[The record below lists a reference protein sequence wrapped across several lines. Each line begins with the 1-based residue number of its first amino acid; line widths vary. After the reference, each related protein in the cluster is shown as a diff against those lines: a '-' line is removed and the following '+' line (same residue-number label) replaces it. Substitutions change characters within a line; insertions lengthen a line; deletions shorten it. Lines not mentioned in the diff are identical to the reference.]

1 MRDKL
6 LAGLHQPV
14 MTRSQPIEEKPALR
28 VTESELLKDVF
39 LKFHVK
45 YYVENPRGDTKV
57 DMNT

>member
-1 MRDKL
+1 
-6 LAGLHQPV
+6 